1 MYARGCLDTPMFFV
15 WASPCV
21 LSVFM
26 LDEPKKIYSNETDD
40 DIWLMRV
47 GAYGMEALVVK
58 LIKASADVHVTND
71 VHWSPLHEACHR
83 GYTSIVKELLRAGT
97 DGTNAI
103 HWTAL
108 HEAAYHNRSDVV
120 RMLVVYGADVL
131 IKTHRGA
138 KASDLTI
145 SSEIKTM
152 LDDMA
157 SHANDDDKA
166 SRTQV
171 PTNNNNHAVNSN
183 PGDSNSPPKA
193 KCGSPGKIKGDSSTS
208 PSRSSEAD
216 GGGGVKVGPLSRKED
231 FALLG
236 DLPALQRLHVPA
248 EADQVKDGGKAHKP
262 KKSSKRKQSK
272 EEAVPAEFKCAI
284 THKLLVDP
292 VKSPYGH
299 VFERSVIE
307 KWIQDYGH
315 RCPISGEPLG
325 LAQLTPQVQLKD
337 DIASWNAPALVMGTA
352 IPKKDA
358 QAKAEGASRMNSD
371 AKGDDDVKGN
381 GGDENTPA
389 LDDDDLYAEDN
400 QGEQHLHAGSSVCA
414 AVEACLSHGLKRVS
428 STETV
433 SLWGLLQWTNM
444 SQLERYHVWKQ
455 RQEHVHAK
463 EQSKDWYLDMF
474 KEELQQI
481 SSLKVHTS
489 STIDNQTED
498 SVNPLTPGLNASIR
512 IVNSLLHVTTPQG
525 RVRAWIRHCCNTHLL
540 SSCLAA
546 VMHPHNQAA
555 LSTYFAPGALCCD
568 VDMREIFVGLTDDH
582 VVAKNS
588 VAETLS
594 QIPTHGIA
602 RVTPTPSTDPN
613 ANLRLLN
620 HVLDTT
626 TQALHHLLRD
636 TPPTVL
642 SPRAL
647 DEHDDGRR
655 PLGPCDA
662 LFGVEMAAL
671 MTSAATCD
679 VAPFDCR
686 MGVPNLVEGCCR
698 LIDAA
703 AATCTP

>member
-1 MYARGCLDTPMFFV
+1 
-15 WASPCV
+15 
-21 LSVFM
+21 
-26 LDEPKKIYSNETDD
+26 
-40 DIWLMRV
+40 MRV

-58 LIKASADVHVTND
+58 LIKANANVHVTND

-97 DGTNAI
+97 VTIMKRLNPTPQAIHRGEGVVIYWPIQEFSPSPLWYFQGAKHDVACPEFALCPFPGQTPLGEAARQGHLDTVKVQPYIHSDFAFGHLRFLIIMCIVVSICLLLDHGADKDGTNAI

-183 PGDSNSPPKA
+183 PGDSSSPPKA
-193 KCGSPGKIKGDSSTS
+193 KGGSPGKIKGDSSTS

-325 LAQLTPQVQLKD
+325 LAQLTPQ
-337 DIASWNAPALVMGTA
+337 
-352 IPKKDA
+352 
-358 QAKAEGASRMNSD
+358 
-371 AKGDDDVKGN
+371 
-381 GGDENTPA
+381 
-389 LDDDDLYAEDN
+389 
-400 QGEQHLHAGSSVCA
+400 
-414 AVEACLSHGLKRVS
+414 
-428 STETV
+428 
-433 SLWGLLQWTNM
+433 
-444 SQLERYHVWKQ
+444 
-455 RQEHVHAK
+455 
-463 EQSKDWYLDMF
+463 
-474 KEELQQI
+474 
-481 SSLKVHTS
+481 
-489 STIDNQTED
+489 
-498 SVNPLTPGLNASIR
+498 
-512 IVNSLLHVTTPQG
+512 
-525 RVRAWIRHCCNTHLL
+525 
-540 SSCLAA
+540 
-546 VMHPHNQAA
+546 
-555 LSTYFAPGALCCD
+555 
-568 VDMREIFVGLTDDH
+568 
-582 VVAKNS
+582 
-588 VAETLS
+588 
-594 QIPTHGIA
+594 
-602 RVTPTPSTDPN
+602 
-613 ANLRLLN
+613 
-620 HVLDTT
+620 
-626 TQALHHLLRD
+626 
-636 TPPTVL
+636 
-642 SPRAL
+642 
-647 DEHDDGRR
+647 
-655 PLGPCDA
+655 
-662 LFGVEMAAL
+662 
-671 MTSAATCD
+671 
-679 VAPFDCR
+679 
-686 MGVPNLVEGCCR
+686 
-698 LIDAA
+698 
-703 AATCTP
+703 